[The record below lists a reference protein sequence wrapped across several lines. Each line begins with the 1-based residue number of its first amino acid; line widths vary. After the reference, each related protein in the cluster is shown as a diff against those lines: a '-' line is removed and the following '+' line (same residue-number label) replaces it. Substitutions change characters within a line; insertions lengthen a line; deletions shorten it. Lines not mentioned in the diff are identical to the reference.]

1 MKTLTRHL
9 GLGLLLVL
17 TAPAFQVMAQTQKV
31 TVTKC
36 QDCSNKAAKTLQ
48 QCMSGGNAQ
57 ACQASYK
64 KKMNHCNKKW
74 CNPKT
79 KKVNISR

>member
-1 MKTLTRHL
+1 MKTFSRHL
-9 GLGLLLVL
+9 GFGLLLLL
-17 TAPAFQVMAQTQKV
+17 TASVLAQPQKV

-48 QCMSGGNAQ
+48 SCMAGGNA
-57 ACQASYK
+57 ASCQASYK

-79 KKVNISR
+79 KKVSVSH